1 MGGFL
6 GFGDAIFA
14 YAYPVSFLGA
24 LFYGVASIVSF
35 DPSTVVANKNV
46 SVALNAFIGICGVI
60 SLFNWFNQPVPVL
73 GPILLPSSKNPIK
86 ATSSA

>member
-1 MGGFL
+1 MGGLL
-6 GFGDAIFA
+6 GFGDIVFA

-46 SVALNAFIGICGVI
+46 SVALNAFIGVCGVL
-60 SLFNWFNQPVPVL
+60 SLFNWFNQQPVPVVGSVL
-73 GPILLPSSKNPIK
+73 VSNQGVIK
-86 ATSSA
+86 TQQ

>member
-6 GFGDAIFA
+6 GVGDMIFA

-46 SVALNAFIGICGVI
+46 SVILNAFIGVCGVI
-60 SLFNWFNQPVPVL
+60 SLFNWFNQTPVPVL
-73 GPILLPSSKNPIK
+73 GSVLLPNGQKVVK
-86 ATSSA
+86 AQQ